1 MEELLQILNK
11 LEENTNI
18 ILEENKKLENEIK
31 ILKGENVDIQDPI
44 PEYNYDGGLLGD
56 LREATYEAGN
66 NIKHSFEEGKLILE
80 GNNRYANLAI
90 IYREKEEDCIPNV
103 LGQYVLHIEGYKEKR
118 VKTLTEV
125 VDYLNGV
132 INIEPNRVD
141 VKTYFE
147 QNNKYTIDFSEV
159 KGQENIKRA
168 LEVSAAGGHNCLLI
182 RKPRFSAKL

>member
-31 ILKGENVDIQDPI
+31 ILKGESVDT

-66 NIKHSFEEGKLILE
+66 NIKFSFEEGKLILE

-90 IYREKEEDCIPNV
+90 IYKEKEEDCIPNV
-103 LGQYVLHIEGYKEKR
+103 LGQYMLHIEGYKEKGCANAYVNSTKNLISEDKFNMDIKINASWQR
-118 VKTLTEV
+118 TLRTTIFINNTNYQ
-125 VDYLNGV
+125 DSKMV
-132 INIEPNRVD
+132 ITSL
-141 VKTYFE
+141 K
-147 QNNKYTIDFSEV
+147 
-159 KGQENIKRA
+159 
-168 LEVSAAGGHNCLLI
+168 L
-182 RKPRFSAKL
+182 AKAE

>member
-18 ILEENKKLENEIK
+18 ILEKNKKLENEIK
-31 ILKGENVDIQDPI
+31 ILKGENVDIQEPT

-90 IYREKEEDCIPNV
+90 IYKEKEEDCIPNV
-103 LGQYVLHIEGYKEKR
+103 LGRYILHIEGYKERGCTNAYVNSTTHLISEDKFNIDIKINASWQR
-118 VKTLTEV
+118 TLRATIFINNT
-125 VDYLNGV
+125 NGQDSKMV
-132 INIEPNRVD
+132 ITSL
-141 VKTYFE
+141 K
-147 QNNKYTIDFSEV
+147 
-159 KGQENIKRA
+159 
-168 LEVSAAGGHNCLLI
+168 L
-182 RKPRFSAKL
+182 AKAE

>member
-18 ILEENKKLENEIK
+18 ILEENKRLENEIK
-31 ILKGENVDIQDPI
+31 SLKGEGTETEK

-66 NIKHSFEEGKLILE
+66 NIKYSFKEGKLILE

-103 LGQYVLHIEGYKEKR
+103 LGQYVLHIEGHKEKGCVNAYVNSTNNLILEDKFNIDIKINASWQR
-118 VKTLTEV
+118 TLRATIFINNT
-125 VDYLNGV
+125 NGQDSKMV
-132 INIEPNRVD
+132 ITSL
-141 VKTYFE
+141 K
-147 QNNKYTIDFSEV
+147 
-159 KGQENIKRA
+159 
-168 LEVSAAGGHNCLLI
+168 L
-182 RKPRFSAKL
+182 AKAE